1 MIVVLGGNPLV
12 AIKGDKNYFAA
23 NLQHLFAICKDFG
36 IFSKKIFFDNI
47 MPELSCNSKINRKFA
62 EI

>member
-23 NLQHLFAICKDFG
+23 NLQHLFAICKDFLM
-36 IFSKKIFFDNI
+36 IFSKNK
-47 MPELSCNSKINRKFA
+47 K
-62 EI
+62 